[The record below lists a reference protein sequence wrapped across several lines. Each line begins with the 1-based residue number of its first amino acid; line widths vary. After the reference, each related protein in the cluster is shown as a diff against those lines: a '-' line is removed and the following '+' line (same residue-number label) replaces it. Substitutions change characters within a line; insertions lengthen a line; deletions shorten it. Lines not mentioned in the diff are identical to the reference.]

1 MSTPA
6 AEPTPQIP
14 ALDLFSLRG
23 KNAFVTGGSRGIGA
37 AIAIALADAGASVC
51 IAQRDTT
58 NTDTA
63 DDIRDRGVRAEII
76 LCDLGDMDAV
86 KGVFQQALDVMDGR
100 IDILVNCGGILKRKE
115 ALSVSEEEWDAV
127 MDVNLK
133 ALFFLCQAAGRH
145 MVPRRSG
152 KIVNIASINS
162 FIGGENYAPYSS
174 SKGGVSQLTKA
185 LSNEWAKHNVQV
197 NAIAPGYV
205 ATDMNTALRPNA
217 EVTAAAITGCPA
229 GRWGTPA
236 DYAGPAV
243 FLCSDASQYVTGEI
257 LVVDGGLLG
266 K

>member
-1 MSTPA
+1 MSTLA
-6 AEPTPQIP
+6 AELTPQIP
-14 ALDLFSLRG
+14 ALDLFSLSG

-37 AIAIALADAGASVC
+37 AIAIALADVGASVC

-63 DDIRDRGVRAEII
+63 DAIRDRGARAEIVS
-76 LCDLGDMDAV
+76 CDLGDMDAV
-86 KGVFQQALDVMDGR
+86 KGVFQQALDAMEGR

-115 ALSVSEEEWDAV
+115 VLSVSEEEWDV

-217 EVTAAAITGCPA
+217 EITAAAITGCPA

-243 FLCSDASQYVTGEI
+243 FLCSDAAQYVTGEV

>member
-14 ALDLFSLRG
+14 ALDLFSLKG

-37 AIAIALADAGASVC
+37 AIAIALADAGASIC
-51 IAQRDTT
+51 ISQRDTA

-63 DDIRDRGVRAEII
+63 DAIRARGVKAEII
-76 LCDLGDMDAV
+76 PCDLGDMDAV
-86 KGVFQQALDVMDGR
+86 KGVFQQALDFMDGR

-115 ALSVSEEEWDAV
+115 VLSVSEEEWDVV

-162 FIGGENYAPYSS
+162 LIGGENYAPYSS
-174 SKGGVSQLTKA
+174 SKGGVLQLTKA

-205 ATDMNTALRPNA
+205 ATDMNIALRSNA
-217 EVTAAAITGCPA
+217 EVTADAIAGCPA

-236 DYAGPAV
+236 DFAGPAV
-243 FLCSDASQYVTGEI
+243 FLCSNASQYVTGEV

>member
-1 MSTPA
+1 M
-6 AEPTPQIP
+6 P

-23 KNAFVTGGSRGIGA
+23 KNAFVTGASRGIGA
-37 AIAIALADAGASVC
+37 AIAITLADAGASVC
-51 IAQRDTT
+51 IAQRGAT
-58 NTDTA
+58 NTDTV
-63 DDIRDRGVRAEII
+63 DSIRARGARAEIV

-115 ALSVSEEEWDAV
+115 VLSVSEEEWDAV

-133 ALFFLCQAAGRH
+133 ALFFLCQAAGKH

-185 LSNEWAKHNVQV
+185 LSNEWARHNVQV

-205 ATDMNTALRPNA
+205 ATDMNTELRPNA
-217 EVTAAAITGCPA
+217 EVASAAVAGCPA

-243 FLCSDASQYVTGEI
+243 FLCSCASQYVTGEV